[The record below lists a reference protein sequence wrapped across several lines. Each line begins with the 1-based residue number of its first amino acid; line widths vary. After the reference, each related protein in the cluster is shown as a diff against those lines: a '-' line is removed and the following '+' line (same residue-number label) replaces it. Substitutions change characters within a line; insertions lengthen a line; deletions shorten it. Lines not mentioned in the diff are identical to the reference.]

1 LLTQIVITFATLINE
16 KQVFLES
23 DGGGRGGQGEKKYQN
38 AAEVAAGAVRPLILL
53 VPAGHLSSWGGQ
65 WRVGALPWVFHSVFI
80 HSRGIHAVFIPV
92 ARTVLRR
99 FQGVLVAADEVCP
112 GREKN
117 LEVGGLGSHDTAQY
131 TGAGHERIRGN
142 HNEASQPTHKS

>member
-1 LLTQIVITFATLINE
+1 MLTQIVITFATLINE

-99 FQGVLVAADEVCP
+99 FQG
-112 GREKN
+112 G
-117 LEVGGLGSHDTAQY
+117 VGGSG
-131 TGAGHERIRGN
+131 RGMPWAR
-142 HNEASQPTHKS
+142 EEPGGRRSGQPRHCPVHRRRP

>member
-1 LLTQIVITFATLINE
+1 MRYSYPWHVRC
-16 KQVFLES
+16 S
-23 DGGGRGGQGEKKYQN
+23 DGFR
-38 AAEVAAGAVRPLILL
+38 
-53 VPAGHLSSWGGQ
+53 
-65 WRVGALPWVFHSVFI
+65 
-80 HSRGIHAVFIPV
+80 
-92 ARTVLRR
+92 
-99 FQGVLVAADEVCP
+99 GVLVAADEVCP